1 MSKSFELMNRLAPE
15 SVRMD
20 LSRPEPRLPP
30 KVPSPR
36 VQRVVG
42 APDEALA
49 STLWRIIRPHKWIT
63 AGFTLAVVAIVTVAS
78 LVMKPQYDA
87 VGRMVVVFHRDNDS
101 GVLGFKGVDTSL
113 LEDPEDRAAIDTQI
127 SILQTDALALKV
139 IQDLRLDQNP
149 MFIGGAKAVNEDRLV
164 KLFHKSLDISKVKGT
179 RLIQIRFRS
188 PDPQLAADVVNGLAK
203 DYVDHYYQSQ
213 FQVSEQI
220 SAFLTNQLK
229 ELQARVEDSQ
239 QKLME
244 YQKQNGILGLDNQQN
259 IVTTKLADLNKELT
273 ASEADRVQ
281 KEVSY
286 RLARSGQPELLAK
299 LEPGSLLT
307 TLRAQQ
313 DDLERQNAQASVQLG
328 PANPK
333 MAELSS
339 QLSQVRSSIDAEVK
353 RIGDRLTYEYHSA
366 AERERMLRAALEKQ
380 KQVADDLDAHA
391 VQSEILKHE
400 FETNRKLYEDLLQK
414 QKELGITASLKSS
427 NIWIVDPARAPKL
440 PSEPNLVRNVAL
452 SLAFGL
458 FGGMCLAFG
467 LEKINEKTIRTV
479 EQVQLLSPLPVLGA
493 LPLLE
498 ANSKNG
504 APANLPA
511 LSIYRNRALVSLL
524 EPMSLA
530 AESYR
535 SVLTSLLLSQPT
547 PPVVIQ
553 VTSALA
559 AEGKTTVS
567 ANLAILLA
575 RLRRRVLL
583 IDADLRRPRIHLA
596 MQLNATAGLGA
607 LLKKSVAFE
616 EAVCSF
622 PNLPDLFILPAGPVT
637 QPEDTEL
644 LLSTFKE
651 LVESWRQRFDHIIID
666 SPPLLPVADAL
677 RLSVVADSVILVIR
691 AGEVGKDTFQRAQ
704 DALFKVNAPLTG
716 FVLNG
721 AQLDSA
727 DFRYYHS
734 YYSPDQSKR
743 LGNAA

>member
-1 MSKSFELMNRLAPE
+1 MVRNAGLLLHPTSLPGPYGIGDIGPRAIRFLDWAASAGLSVWQVLPLGPTGLGNSPYSALSVFAGSPLLISPE
-15 SVRMD
+15 WLVEEGLLD
-20 LSRPEPRLPP
+20 
-30 KVPSPR
+30 
-36 VQRVVG
+36 
-42 APDEALA
+42 AEALEEVPEFLEGPVDYERA
-49 STLWRIIRPHKWIT
+49 
-63 AGFTLAVVAIVTVAS
+63 
-78 LVMKPQYDA
+78 
-87 VGRMVVVFHRDNDS
+87 RMW
-101 GVLGFKGVDTSL
+101 K
-113 LEDPEDRAAIDTQI
+113 
-127 SILQTDALALKV
+127 
-139 IQDLRLDQNP
+139 
-149 MFIGGAKAVNEDRLV
+149 
-164 KLFHKSLDISKVKGT
+164 
-179 RLIQIRFRS
+179 
-188 PDPQLAADVVNGLAK
+188 
-203 DYVDHYYQSQ
+203 
-213 FQVSEQI
+213 
-220 SAFLTNQLK
+220 
-229 ELQARVEDSQ
+229 
-239 QKLME
+239 
-244 YQKQNGILGLDNQQN
+244 
-259 IVTTKLADLNKELT
+259 
-273 ASEADRVQ
+273 
-281 KEVSY
+281 
-286 RLARSGQPELLAK
+286 
-299 LEPGSLLT
+299 
-307 TLRAQQ
+307 
-313 DDLERQNAQASVQLG
+313 
-328 PANPK
+328 
-333 MAELSS
+333 
-339 QLSQVRSSIDAEVK
+339 
-353 RIGDRLTYEYHSA
+353 
-366 AERERMLRAALEKQ
+366 ERMLRAALEKQ

-644 LLSTFKE
+644 LLSTF
-651 LVESWRQRFDHIIID
+651 
-666 SPPLLPVADAL
+666 
-677 RLSVVADSVILVIR
+677 
-691 AGEVGKDTFQRAQ
+691 
-704 DALFKVNAPLTG
+704 
-716 FVLNG
+716 
-721 AQLDSA
+721 
-727 DFRYYHS
+727 
-734 YYSPDQSKR
+734 
-743 LGNAA
+743 